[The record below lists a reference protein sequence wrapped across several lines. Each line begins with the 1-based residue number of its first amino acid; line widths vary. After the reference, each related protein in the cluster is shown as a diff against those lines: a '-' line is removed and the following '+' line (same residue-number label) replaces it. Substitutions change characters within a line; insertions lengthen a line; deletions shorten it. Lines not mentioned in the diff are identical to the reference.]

1 MAAAEPP
8 PDSADGERRL
18 PGWLALL
25 AELQARRPWLLV
37 ILAVVTLLPAA
48 WASSRLD
55 LKLDLSE
62 LLPDN
67 KPSVIEMRRASQRL
81 AGNATLSL
89 LVRTAQGGKQRE
101 LEACV
106 DALVP
111 ELYGLGKEWVGAVDY
126 GVKDARRFFEENAL
140 LYASKADLQ
149 KAHDRIIERYD
160 WEVSKQQGTL
170 LDDEDEPPP
179 ITAET
184 IEKELTSRKPGT
196 PTSGPTFPNGY
207 YENPEGSLA
216 AILIRTPVGGK
227 EKTAELRRKVEAVV
241 AKVDPK
247 RFEPTMFVQYTGDVV
262 TGAEEYERI
271 TSDLSHVGVGGV
283 AGVLAIVYLYF
294 NRLRIV
300 MTMGGALIV
309 GLLWTFG
316 VTRYTIGYLN
326 SSTGFLVSIVA
337 GNGINYGIV
346 YMARYVEARRDQLL
360 GVAEAIRLAHRDTW
374 IPTLASAATGAL
386 AYGSLIV
393 TDFRGFKH
401 FGIIGGY
408 GMLFCW
414 LSTYLFT
421 PALLSAS
428 ERVWP
433 AYREGKRSFSV
444 GAYFGVLFAR
454 LGLGAPRL
462 VAVTGALVGVIAIA
476 LSALYFHGD
485 PMEYNLRN
493 VGNDDAT
500 NQSAA
505 KQLTHL
511 VDKVVGRVGQD
522 GIAIVTDRVDQ
533 VPPLEAELEKR
544 RRTPDPEL
552 EPFEK
557 TVSIFSLLPSDQAEK
572 IPLIEAMRDRI
583 QRARKRGVIS
593 DADWE
598 KIEKH
603 LPKGKLEPITI
614 ADLPEQA
621 ARPFTERDGTRGR
634 IVYIVPR
641 HGRSVWDA
649 KYLMRWANSFREVKL
664 PNGEVIHG
672 SGRAVIFADMIYTIG
687 EDAPRAIL
695 VSALGTILIILVAF
709 RGSRLALGVFVPWLL
724 GIAGLL
730 AFMYL
735 KDIKLNFLNFV
746 AIPITIGIGAEY
758 AHNMM
763 QRYRFEGP
771 GRLKQ
776 VVLATGGALTLCSL
790 TTSIGYFALLFSINK
805 GIHSFGLSAAVGEL
819 TCLAATVLWL
829 PALLAYLERRRAKNG
844 LASPSTSS

>member
-1 MAAAEPP
+1 MAALEPP
-8 PDSADGERRL
+8 PHSDERERRL
-18 PGWLALL
+18 PGWLAFL
-25 AELQARRPWLLV
+25 ATLQARRPWLLV
-37 ILAVVTLLPAA
+37 ILAVVTLVPAA
-48 WASSRLD
+48 IAASRLD
-55 LKLDLSE
+55 LKLELSE

-67 KPSVIEMRRASQRL
+67 KPSVIEMRRASKRL
-81 AGNATLSL
+81 AGSGTLSL
-89 LVRTAQGGKQRE
+89 IVRTSQGGKQRE

-111 ELYGLGKEWVGAVDY
+111 ELYALGKDWVGAVDY
-126 GVKDARRFFEENAL
+126 GVKDARQFFEQNSL
-140 LYASKADLQ
+140 LYASKEDLK

-160 WEVSKQQGTL
+160 WEVSKEQGSL
-170 LDDEDEPPP
+170 LDEEDAPPP
-179 ITAET
+179 ITAES
-184 IEKELTSRKPGT
+184 IEQELKARKTVT
-196 PTSGPTFPNGY
+196 PDGGPTYPNGY

-227 EKTAELRRKVEAVV
+227 AKTAELRQKVEAAV
-241 AKVDPK
+241 ARVNPQ
-247 RFEPTMFVQYTGDVV
+247 RFEPTMIVQYTGDVI

-271 TSDLSHVGVGGV
+271 TSDLSHVGIGGV
-283 AGVLAIVYLYF
+283 LGVLAVVYLYF

-300 MTMGGALIV
+300 MTMGGALLV

-326 SSTGFLVSIVA
+326 SSTGFLVSIIA

-360 GVAEAIRLAHRDTW
+360 DVAESIRLAHRDTW

-414 LSTYLFT
+414 VATYLFT

-433 AYREGKRSFSV
+433 AYREGKRSSSLGV
-444 GAYFGVLFAR
+444 YFGVLFAR
-454 LGLGAPRL
+454 IGLGSPRL
-462 VAVTGALVGVIAIA
+462 VTLIGSLVGVVAIG

-505 KQLTHL
+505 KQLTHV

-552 EPFEK
+552 EPFGK
-557 TVSIFSLLPSDQAEK
+557 TVSIFSLLPRDQEEK

-583 QRARKRGVIS
+583 ERARKRGVIN
-593 DADWE
+593 DADWA

-603 LPKGKLEPITI
+603 LPKGEIKPITI

-621 ARPFTERDGTRGR
+621 ARPFTEKDGTRGR
-634 IVYIVPR
+634 IVYIAPR

-664 PNGEVIHG
+664 PNGEIIHG

-695 VSALGTILIILVAF
+695 VSALGTILIILIAF
-709 RGSRLALGVFVPWLL
+709 RGNKLALGVFVPWLL
-724 GIAGLL
+724 GIAGLI

-735 KDIKLNFLNFV
+735 KDIRLNFLNFV

-763 QRYRFEGP
+763 QRYRSEGP
-771 GRLKQ
+771 GKLRQ

-805 GIHSFGLSAAVGEL
+805 GIHSFGLSAAIGEL

-829 PALLAYLERRRAKNG
+829 PAILAYLEARRAKND
-844 LASPSTSS
+844 LATSAGSS